1 MLPWLFICTDT
12 ATSRGIGQ
20 DQPDRGV
27 SALTPEEVRHA
38 RTNYYKFSVL
48 GPACYHVTGS
58 KILLENVLNLQ

>member
-27 SALTPEEVRHA
+27 SDGVPLHTRG
-38 RTNYYKFSVL
+38 
-48 GPACYHVTGS
+48 GPTCMHE
-58 KILLENVLNLQ
+58 LLQV